1 MRICGILSLLYSY
14 LDRQA
19 LPNARVQGIDD
30 DLGLVGDEYNVAISV
45 LFAGYIALQIP
56 SNMILTRVRPSIY
69 LPLCMALWSVCSRYP
84 RRWDQP
90 HVKTNDY
97 PRGVVSACTAAVKDF
112 HGLVACRFFLGFL
125 EAPFFPGALFLLSA
139 WYTPKELATRT
150 AVLYTGSLLSS
161 AFGGL
166 VGAGVQYGL
175 DGVRGLHAWQWLFV
189 IEGSATVFLSLC
201 SIFLLPDFPATTRWL
216 SERERAVARDR
227 LHRHSGFQDE
237 ERGPLLRGIRLALAD
252 YKVWLL
258 TAVVITKTTAAA
270 VTSFIPTLVAT
281 FEFSSVQS
289 LLLTAPP
296 YVFAAAVAM
305 AVSISSDRHAER
317 YFHLVGPLCIGMVGY
332 IVAASTTTLAPRY
345 FSLFLMLGGVYG
357 SFNVTYAW
365 ISSTVS
371 FFSIN
376 HDFDL
381 FISRSTTGADSL
393 VFRYKQIPR
402 PLEKRAA
409 AFAFANMV
417 GNFAQIY
424 SPYMYDKSSGPRYLP
439 AMTANTVFV
448 FASVCFATALRLCL
462 ARENRGLDALEGGA
476 RREDEAEAG
485 GDLKKHDDD
494 IVQEGRA
501 GPLVLS
507 HGFRYTL

>member
-1 MRICGILSLLYSY
+1 MRTCNILSLIYSY

-69 LPLCMALWSVCSRYP
+69 LPLCMALWYVSSSRCP
-84 RRWDQP
+84 RRWGRP

-97 PRGVVSACTAAVKDF
+97 PRGAVSACTAAVKDF

-216 SERERAVARDR
+216 SEQERAVARDR

-237 ERGPLLRGIRLALAD
+237 ERGPVLRGIRLALAD

-371 FFSIN
+371 SFSIN
-376 HDFDL
+376 HDFSFL
-381 FISRSTTGADSL
+381 L
-393 VFRYKQIPR
+393 
-402 PLEKRAA
+402 
-409 AFAFANMV
+409 
-417 GNFAQIY
+417 
-424 SPYMYDKSSGPRYLP
+424 
-439 AMTANTVFV
+439 
-448 FASVCFATALRLCL
+448 
-462 ARENRGLDALEGGA
+462 
-476 RREDEAEAG
+476 
-485 GDLKKHDDD
+485 
-494 IVQEGRA
+494 
-501 GPLVLS
+501 
-507 HGFRYTL
+507 